1 LIWVLL
7 KQFFAFLHFGPY
19 VYRHLW
25 LGPCE
30 EELIDVPD
38 DQKTE
43 EDVPDD
49 QKTQEDFLDD

>member
-1 LIWVLL
+1 
-7 KQFFAFLHFGPY
+7 LHFGPY